1 VTVSPAA
8 ASAIWAAA
16 AGAIQG
22 AGLANPG
29 DGGTLYTLAQTP
41 AVIAALGATPAASAV
56 AEMVA
61 AGNIASHA
69 RLTPVRYFTPNQI
82 RSWK

>member
-16 AGAIQG
+16 VGAIQG
-22 AGLANPG
+22 DGLANPG
-29 DGGTLYTLAQTP
+29 DGSTLYTLAQAP
-41 AVIAALGATPAASAV
+41 AVIGALGATPVASQV
-56 AEMVA
+56 AEMLS
-61 AGNIASHA
+61 AGTLASHA
-69 RLTPVRYFTPNQI
+69 RLSGVRYFRPDAI